1 MAKKGT
7 FPANAMRRGEIY
19 WVDIPNAIGHE
30 LMKDRPAIIVSCDA
44 LNDNS
49 PVVQVV
55 YCSASPKKELPEH
68 ITIRSTEQIS
78 TALCE
83 NVYTVDKSRVGR
95 YVGRCT
101 KREMEQVDLGLLS
114 GLGLAQYGL
123 ASPQDDEE
131 EPEPVRGD
139 TEDGTASM
147 ALVIAQTER
156 DTYKRMYE
164 SLIAGA
170 APGTRTSRAYAST
183 ETAHV
188 ARTSRSR
195 TPPAR
200 HGRAR
205 HEAGRQGDAP
215 AGDIHRQRRG
225 QAELEAACGGP
236 RGVHPSEGV
245 LPHRGI

>member
-83 NVYTVDKSRVGR
+83 NVYTVAWVWPS
-95 YVGRCT
+95 
-101 KREMEQVDLGLLS
+101 
-114 GLGLAQYGL
+114 
-123 ASPQDDEE
+123 
-131 EPEPVRGD
+131 
-139 TEDGTASM
+139 TA
-147 ALVIAQTER
+147 LQ
-156 DTYKRMYE
+156 
-164 SLIAGA
+164 
-170 APGTRTSRAYAST
+170 APRRTRR
-183 ETAHV
+183 
-188 ARTSRSR
+188 SRSR
-195 TPPAR
+195 YAGTPRTAR
-200 HGRAR
+200 
-205 HEAGRQGDAP
+205 
-215 AGDIHRQRRG
+215 
-225 QAELEAACGGP
+225 
-236 RGVHPSEGV
+236 
-245 LPHRGI
+245 LPWPL

>member
-68 ITIRSTEQIS
+68 ITIRSTKQIS

-83 NVYTVDKSRVGR
+83 NVYTVDKNRVGR

-123 ASPQDDEE
+123 ASPQEDEE

-139 TEDGTASM
+139 TENGTAPHGPGN
-147 ALVIAQTER
+147 R
-156 DTYKRMYE
+156 PDG
-164 SLIAGA
+164 AG
-170 APGTRTSRAYAST
+170 
-183 ETAHV
+183 HL
-188 ARTSRSR
+188 
-195 TPPAR
+195 
-200 HGRAR
+200 
-205 HEAGRQGDAP
+205 
-215 AGDIHRQRRG
+215 
-225 QAELEAACGGP
+225 QAD
-236 RGVHPSEGV
+236 V
-245 LPHRGI
+245 

>member
-83 NVYTVDKSRVGR
+83 NVYTVDKRSLRRPVVGR
-95 YVGRCT
+95 VVYIHPKGYYHTVGFELNGGHV
-101 KREMEQVDLGLLS
+101 RES
-114 GLGLAQYGL
+114 F
-123 ASPQDDEE
+123 
-131 EPEPVRGD
+131 
-139 TEDGTASM
+139 
-147 ALVIAQTER
+147 
-156 DTYKRMYE
+156 K
-164 SLIAGA
+164 
-170 APGTRTSRAYAST
+170 
-183 ETAHV
+183 
-188 ARTSRSR
+188 
-195 TPPAR
+195 
-200 HGRAR
+200 
-205 HEAGRQGDAP
+205 
-215 AGDIHRQRRG
+215 
-225 QAELEAACGGP
+225 
-236 RGVHPSEGV
+236 GVSD
-245 LPHRGI
+245 

>member
-83 NVYTVDKSRVGR
+83 NVYTVDKSRVGTYLGQCGEDEMAKIDAAILR
-95 YVGRCT
+95 SLGIAAIPAVQ
-101 KREMEQVDLGLLS
+101 RESEAPEALDTAAVERDIYRRLYEGLL
-114 GLGLAQYGL
+114 
-123 ASPQDDEE
+123 D
-131 EPEPVRGD
+131 
-139 TEDGTASM
+139 
-147 ALVIAQTER
+147 
-156 DTYKRMYE
+156 RM
-164 SLIAGA
+164 
-170 APGTRTSRAYAST
+170 RMDRR
-183 ETAHV
+183 ETA
-188 ARTSRSR
+188 
-195 TPPAR
+195 
-200 HGRAR
+200 
-205 HEAGRQGDAP
+205 
-215 AGDIHRQRRG
+215 
-225 QAELEAACGGP
+225 
-236 RGVHPSEGV
+236 
-245 LPHRGI
+245 

>member
-30 LMKDRPAIIVSCDA
+30 LMKDRPAIIVSC
-44 LNDNS
+44 
-49 PVVQVV
+49 
-55 YCSASPKKELPEH
+55 
-68 ITIRSTEQIS
+68 
-78 TALCE
+78 
-83 NVYTVDKSRVGR
+83 VGR

-123 ASPQDDEE
+123 ASPQEDEE

-164 SLIAGA
+164 SLLARM
-170 APGTRTSRAYAST
+170 TMERE
-183 ETAHV
+183 ETA
-188 ARTSRSR
+188 
-195 TPPAR
+195 
-200 HGRAR
+200 
-205 HEAGRQGDAP
+205 
-215 AGDIHRQRRG
+215 
-225 QAELEAACGGP
+225 
-236 RGVHPSEGV
+236 
-245 LPHRGI
+245 

>member
-83 NVYTVDKSRVGR
+83 NVYT
-95 YVGRCT
+95 
-101 KREMEQVDLGLLS
+101 
-114 GLGLAQYGL
+114 
-123 ASPQDDEE
+123 
-131 EPEPVRGD
+131 
-139 TEDGTASM
+139 M

-164 SLIAGA
+164 SLLARM
-170 APGTRTSRAYAST
+170 TMERE
-183 ETAHV
+183 ETA
-188 ARTSRSR
+188 
-195 TPPAR
+195 
-200 HGRAR
+200 
-205 HEAGRQGDAP
+205 
-215 AGDIHRQRRG
+215 
-225 QAELEAACGGP
+225 
-236 RGVHPSEGV
+236 
-245 LPHRGI
+245 

>member
-68 ITIRSTEQIS
+68 ITIR
-78 TALCE
+78 
-83 NVYTVDKSRVGR
+83 
-95 YVGRCT
+95 VGRCT
-101 KREMEQVDLGLLS
+101 KREMEQVDLGLLF
-114 GLGLAQYGL
+114 GLGLAQYSL
-123 ASPQDDEE
+123 ASPQEDEE

-164 SLIAGA
+164 SLL
-170 APGTRTSRAYAST
+170 TRMTMERE
-183 ETAHV
+183 ETA
-188 ARTSRSR
+188 
-195 TPPAR
+195 
-200 HGRAR
+200 
-205 HEAGRQGDAP
+205 
-215 AGDIHRQRRG
+215 
-225 QAELEAACGGP
+225 
-236 RGVHPSEGV
+236 
-245 LPHRGI
+245 

>member
-83 NVYTVDKSRVGR
+83 NVYTVDKSRVGGGVDHKVTCSHCGRRR
-95 YVGRCT
+95 YG
-101 KREMEQVDLGLLS
+101 
-114 GLGLAQYGL
+114 A
-123 ASPQDDEE
+123 
-131 EPEPVRGD
+131 
-139 TEDGTASM
+139 
-147 ALVIAQTER
+147 
-156 DTYKRMYE
+156 TYTIEKH
-164 SLIAGA
+164 SKSKA
-170 APGTRTSRAYAST
+170 
-183 ETAHV
+183 
-188 ARTSRSR
+188 
-195 TPPAR
+195 
-200 HGRAR
+200 
-205 HEAGRQGDAP
+205 
-215 AGDIHRQRRG
+215 
-225 QAELEAACGGP
+225 
-236 RGVHPSEGV
+236 
-245 LPHRGI
+245 

>member
-1 MAKKGT
+1 MVKKGT

-55 YCSASPKKELPEH
+55 YCSASPKKALPEH

-95 YVGRCT
+95 FVGRCT
-101 KREMEQVDLGLLS
+101 RREMEQVDLGLLS

-123 ASPQDDEE
+123 ASPQEDEE

-147 ALVIAQTER
+147 ALVIADGAGGNGMKQNCGSCAWYEDFQGVCFNGDSPRCADFTEP
-156 DTYKRMYE
+156 DT
-164 SLIAGA
+164 
-170 APGTRTSRAYAST
+170 TC
-183 ETAHV
+183 
-188 ARTSRSR
+188 
-195 TPPAR
+195 PAW
-200 HGRAR
+200 
-205 HEAGRQGDAP
+205 
-215 AGDIHRQRRG
+215 
-225 QAELEAACGGP
+225 
-236 RGVHPSEGV
+236 EGKA
-245 LPHRGI
+245 

>member
-101 KREMEQVDLGLLS
+101 KREMEQGKPP
-114 GLGLAQYGL
+114 GG
-123 ASPQDDEE
+123 
-131 EPEPVRGD
+131 RG
-139 TEDGTASM
+139 G
-147 ALVIAQTER
+147 
-156 DTYKRMYE
+156 
-164 SLIAGA
+164 AGA
-170 APGTRTSRAYAST
+170 GTRGHRG
-183 ETAHV
+183 
-188 ARTSRSR
+188 
-195 TPPAR
+195 R
-200 HGRAR
+200 HGF
-205 HEAGRQGDAP
+205 HGPCNCPDGAG
-215 AGDIHRQRRG
+215 HL
-225 QAELEAACGGP
+225 QAD
-236 RGVHPSEGV
+236 V
-245 LPHRGI
+245 

>member
-49 PVVQVV
+49 PV
-55 YCSASPKKELPEH
+55 
-68 ITIRSTEQIS
+68 
-78 TALCE
+78 
-83 NVYTVDKSRVGR
+83 GR

-123 ASPQDDEE
+123 ASPQEDEE

-164 SLIAGA
+164 SLLARM
-170 APGTRTSRAYAST
+170 TMERE
-183 ETAHV
+183 ETA
-188 ARTSRSR
+188 
-195 TPPAR
+195 
-200 HGRAR
+200 
-205 HEAGRQGDAP
+205 
-215 AGDIHRQRRG
+215 
-225 QAELEAACGGP
+225 
-236 RGVHPSEGV
+236 
-245 LPHRGI
+245 